1 MNAMFTVTG
10 QVIRTFIQAGEINK
24 QTCVIGHPA
33 SKVQI
38 MGEIPV
44 NGEESRL
51 DLITLTVEN
60 HKTYEALQG
69 KKIRVPFGF
78 FAQKNGDIIYF
89 VPKGAMPEVIIN
101 S

>member
-1 MNAMFTVTG
+1 MFTVTG

-24 QTCVIGHPA
+24 QT
-33 SKVQI
+33 
-38 MGEIPV
+38 GEIPV

-60 HKTYEALQG
+60 PKTYEALQG